1 MKSMQA
7 IKNIPIGEL
16 LKNYGYITEEQL
28 NTALEHQKQNR
39 SKRLGDILIELGF
52 VTEYQKLE
60 ALGQKLDIPVIKLDS
75 TAADLNAVDKIPKSL
90 AFKYNLIA
98 LREEKG
104 SLVVVIDDPLNFF
117 AIENIRQA
125 VKMPIEICLAETK
138 QISAALDYYYS
149 ELDAKEAASNAKKNI
164 TPITLAPDIVDDAA
178 SNEVP
183 VVKLL
188 NSLLARGYNTN
199 ASDIHIE
206 PFADMINIRIRVDG
220 TIVDYMT
227 LSPNVHQPLIA
238 RIKILSNLD
247 IAEKRAPQD
256 GHFRIN
262 IESSDLNIRVSLIP
276 TIYGEKAVLRLL
288 ALNTKIDHS
297 NSFGMLPHNYQKMLQ
312 ALQSPH
318 GMVYMTGP
326 TGSGKTTTLYM
337 ILEYLSRRTVNIV
350 TVEDPVERN
359 LAKVNQVQ
367 VNPASGLTFD
377 SGLRSI
383 LRQDPDI
390 IMVGETRDAETAS
403 ISVRAA
409 ITGHLVLS
417 TLHTNDATSSII
429 RLIDMGIPTYMIASS
444 LVAIVAQ
451 RLVRKV
457 CDNCAY
463 EYEPDDTER
472 KALGV
477 PVEKLRRGKGCH
489 ICNNTGYK
497 GRVAVHEMLLIDLNI
512 RNMITAGAT
521 NEQIFEYAIKQ
532 QGMTTLRQE
541 ATDLVLNGTTTVEE
555 LLKTAYYEG
564 S

>member
-1 MKSMQA
+1 MKNIQA
-7 IKNIPIGEL
+7 VKNIPIGEL

-28 NTALEHQKQNR
+28 SAALEYQKQNR

-52 VTEYQKLE
+52 VTEYQNLL
-60 ALGQKLDIPVIKLDS
+60 ALGQKLDIPVIKLNS
-75 TAADLNAVDKIPKSL
+75 TAADLNTVKKIPKAL
-90 AFKYNLIA
+90 ALKYNLIA
-98 LREEKG
+98 LREDQG
-104 SLVVVIDDPLNFF
+104 SLVVAINDPLNFF

-125 VKMPIEICLAETK
+125 TKMPLEICLAESK
-138 QISAALDYYYS
+138 QISDALEYYYS
-149 ELDAKEAASNAKKNI
+149 ELDAKEAASVAKNTI
-164 TPITLAPDIVDDAA
+164 APISLSPDIIDDAA
-178 SNEVP
+178 GTEAP

-188 NSLLARGYNTN
+188 NSLLTRGYNTN

-206 PFADMINIRIRVDG
+206 PFADIINIRVRVDG

-238 RIKILSNLD
+238 RIKILSNLN
-247 IAEKRAPQD
+247 IAEKRVPQD
-256 GHFRIN
+256 GHFRTN
-262 IESSDLNIRVSLIP
+262 IEGADINVRVSLIP

-288 ALNTKIDHS
+288 LLNTKIDHS
-297 NSFGMLPHNYQKMLQ
+297 NSFGMLSQNYQKMLQ

-318 GMVYMTGP
+318 GIVYLTGP

-337 ILEYLSRRTVNIV
+337 ILEYLANRNVNIV

-359 LAKVNQVQ
+359 LARISQVQ
-367 VNPASGLTFD
+367 VNPAAGLTFE

-417 TLHTNDATSSII
+417 TLHTNDAASSII
-429 RLIDMGIPTYMIASS
+429 RLIDMGIPSYIIASS

-463 EYEPDDTER
+463 EYEPDETER
-472 KALGV
+472 LALGV

-497 GRVAVHEMLLIDLNI
+497 GRMAVHEILLIDFKL
-512 RNMITAGAT
+512 RNMITARAS
-521 NEQIFEYAIKQ
+521 NEEIFEYAKQ
-532 QGMTTLRQE
+532 QGMTTLRQ
-541 ATDLVLNGTTTVEE
+541 AAIDLVLNGTTTVEE

-564 S
+564 A

>member
-1 MKSMQA
+1 MKNIQA
-7 IKNIPIGEL
+7 VKNIPIGEL

-28 NTALEHQKQNR
+28 SAALEYQKQNR

-52 VTEYQKLE
+52 VTEYQKLL
-60 ALGQKLDIPVIKLDS
+60 ALGQKLDIPVIKLNS
-75 TAADLNAVDKIPKSL
+75 TAADLNTVKKIPKAL
-90 AFKYNLIA
+90 ALKYNLIA
-98 LREEKG
+98 LREDQG
-104 SLVVVIDDPLNFF
+104 SLVVAINDPLNFF

-125 VKMPIEICLAETK
+125 TKMPLEICLAESK
-138 QISAALDYYYS
+138 QISDALEYYYS
-149 ELDAKEAASNAKKNI
+149 ELDAKEAASVAKNTI
-164 TPITLAPDIVDDAA
+164 APISLSPDIIDDAA
-178 SNEVP
+178 GTEAP

-188 NSLLARGYNTN
+188 NSLLTRGYNTN

-206 PFADMINIRIRVDG
+206 PFADIINIRVRVDG

-238 RIKILSNLD
+238 RIKILSNLN
-247 IAEKRAPQD
+247 IAEKRVPQD
-256 GHFRIN
+256 GHFRTN
-262 IESSDLNIRVSLIP
+262 IEGADINVRVSLIP

-288 ALNTKIDHS
+288 LLNTKIDHS
-297 NSFGMLPHNYQKMLQ
+297 NSFGMLSQNYQKMLQ

-318 GMVYMTGP
+318 GIVYLTGP

-337 ILEYLSRRTVNIV
+337 ILEYLANRNVNIV

-359 LAKVNQVQ
+359 LARISQVQ
-367 VNPASGLTFD
+367 VNPAAGLTFE

-417 TLHTNDATSSII
+417 TLHTNDAASSII
-429 RLIDMGIPTYMIASS
+429 RLIDMGIPSYIIASS

-463 EYEPDDTER
+463 EYEPDETER
-472 KALGV
+472 LALGV
-477 PVEKLRRGKGCH
+477 PVEKLRRGRGCH

-497 GRVAVHEMLLIDLNI
+497 GRMAVHEILLIDFKL
-512 RNMITAGAT
+512 RNMITARAS
-521 NEQIFEYAIKQ
+521 NEEIFEYAKQ
-532 QGMTTLRQE
+532 QGMTTLRQ
-541 ATDLVLNGTTTVEE
+541 AAIDLVLNGTTTVEE

-564 S
+564 A

>member
-1 MKSMQA
+1 MKNIQA
-7 IKNIPIGEL
+7 VKNIPIGEL

-28 NTALEHQKQNR
+28 SAALEYQKQNR

-52 VTEYQKLE
+52 VTEYQKLL
-60 ALGQKLDIPVIKLDS
+60 ALGQKLDIPVIKLNS
-75 TAADLNAVDKIPKSL
+75 TAADLNTVKKIPKAL
-90 AFKYNLIA
+90 ALKYNLIA
-98 LREEKG
+98 LREDQG
-104 SLVVVIDDPLNFF
+104 SLVVAINDPLNFF

-125 VKMPIEICLAETK
+125 TKMPLEICLAESK
-138 QISAALDYYYS
+138 QISDALEYYYS
-149 ELDAKEAASNAKKNI
+149 ELDAKEAASVAKNTI
-164 TPITLAPDIVDDAA
+164 APISLSPDIIDDAA
-178 SNEVP
+178 GTEAP

-188 NSLLARGYNTN
+188 NSLLTRGYNTN

-206 PFADMINIRIRVDG
+206 PFADIINIRVRVDG

-238 RIKILSNLD
+238 RIKILSNLN
-247 IAEKRAPQD
+247 IAEKRVPQD
-256 GHFRIN
+256 GHFRTN
-262 IESSDLNIRVSLIP
+262 IEGADINVRVSLIP

-288 ALNTKIDHS
+288 LLNTKIDHS
-297 NSFGMLPHNYQKMLQ
+297 NSFGMLSQNYQKMLQ

-318 GMVYMTGP
+318 GIVYLTGP

-337 ILEYLSRRTVNIV
+337 ILEYLANRNVNIV

-359 LAKVNQVQ
+359 LARISQVQ
-367 VNPASGLTFD
+367 VNPAAGLTFE

-417 TLHTNDATSSII
+417 TLHTNDAASSII
-429 RLIDMGIPTYMIASS
+429 RLIDMGIPSYIIASS

-463 EYEPDDTER
+463 EYEPDETER
-472 KALGV
+472 LALGV

-497 GRVAVHEMLLIDLNI
+497 GRMAVHEILLIDFKL
-512 RNMITAGAT
+512 RNMITARAS
-521 NEQIFEYAIKQ
+521 NEEIFEYAKQ
-532 QGMTTLRQE
+532 QGMTTLRQ
-541 ATDLVLNGTTTVEE
+541 AAIDLVLNGTTTVEE

-564 S
+564 A

>member
-1 MKSMQA
+1 MVVA
-7 IKNIPIGEL
+7 IN
-16 LKNYGYITEEQL
+16 
-28 NTALEHQKQNR
+28 
-39 SKRLGDILIELGF
+39 
-52 VTEYQKLE
+52 
-60 ALGQKLDIPVIKLDS
+60 
-75 TAADLNAVDKIPKSL
+75 
-90 AFKYNLIA
+90 
-98 LREEKG
+98 
-104 SLVVVIDDPLNFF
+104 DPLNFF

-125 VKMPIEICLAETK
+125 TKMPLEICLAESK
-138 QISAALDYYYS
+138 QISDALEYYYS
-149 ELDAKEAASNAKKNI
+149 ELDAKEAASVAKNTI
-164 TPITLAPDIVDDAA
+164 APISLSPDIIDDAA
-178 SNEVP
+178 GTEAP

-188 NSLLARGYNTN
+188 NSLLTRGYNTN

-206 PFADMINIRIRVDG
+206 PFADIINIRVRVDG

-238 RIKILSNLD
+238 RIKILSNLN
-247 IAEKRAPQD
+247 IAEKRVPQD
-256 GHFRIN
+256 GHFRTN
-262 IESSDLNIRVSLIP
+262 IEGADINVRVSLIP

-288 ALNTKIDHS
+288 LLNTKIDHS
-297 NSFGMLPHNYQKMLQ
+297 NSFGMLSQNYQKMLQ

-318 GMVYMTGP
+318 GIVYLTGP

-337 ILEYLSRRTVNIV
+337 ILEYLANRNVNIV

-359 LAKVNQVQ
+359 LARISQVQ
-367 VNPASGLTFD
+367 VNPAAGLTFE

-417 TLHTNDATSSII
+417 TLHTNDAASSII
-429 RLIDMGIPTYMIASS
+429 RLIDMGIPSYIIASS

-463 EYEPDDTER
+463 EYEPDETER
-472 KALGV
+472 LALGV

-497 GRVAVHEMLLIDLNI
+497 GRMAVHEILLIDFKL
-512 RNMITAGAT
+512 RNMITARAS
-521 NEQIFEYAIKQ
+521 NEEIFEYAKQ
-532 QGMTTLRQE
+532 QGMTTLRQ
-541 ATDLVLNGTTTVEE
+541 AAIDLVLNGTTTVEE

-564 S
+564 A